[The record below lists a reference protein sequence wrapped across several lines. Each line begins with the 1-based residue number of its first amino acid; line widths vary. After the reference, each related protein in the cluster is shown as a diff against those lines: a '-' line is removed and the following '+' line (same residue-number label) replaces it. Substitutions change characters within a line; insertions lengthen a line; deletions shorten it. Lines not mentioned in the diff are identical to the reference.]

1 MPNHAAAA
9 DGDRNQPSERLHP
22 DLEAGIFFDIEAED
36 ARRMVAEMGTLIAET
51 WLTTGIRGNNAGVY
65 AETLEDDQVER
76 ARHMV

>member
-22 DLEAGIFFDIEAED
+22 DLDAAIEAAIFFDIEAED

-51 WLTTGIRGNNAGVY
+51 WLATGIR
-65 AETLEDDQVER
+65 
-76 ARHMV
+76 